1 MSTSLVYHA
10 FGARTY
16 DHTRTEFRGGAVYL
30 HLTKKRCH
38 QRCIRC
44 GSKDVTLE
52 GGKAV
57 PVRCVPIGGRP
68 SFLVLHLHF
77 LRCNRCH
84 SVRQESRDVAM
95 PRKSYTKRMQTY
107 VISLSRIMTVKD
119 LAKHT
124 GLGWDLIKEIIKTNL
139 KRKLKKRTLRKVR
152 RIAIDEVAIRK
163 GRRYLTVVLDL
174 DTGEVL
180 FNAPGNDHACLE
192 PFFRRLRKARAP
204 LKAIAVDMSGAYA
217 KAIKLWAPKGVTV
230 VFDKFHVVA
239 LMNKVIEDVRRAEQS
254 RLSKE
259 GRKVLKGAR
268 FLLLYG
274 IENLQKQDEQRPLGV
289 PRLER
294 LDALLEANETLAL
307 IYLLKEE
314 FRTLWSQPS
323 KKHAELFLDRWLEEA
338 KTIDQED
345 LQTFVKTIE
354 SHREQILNYYDEPIT
369 TGPLEGLNNKIKVL
383 KRVAYGYRD
392 IEFFQLRVLFI
403 HEVETK
409 ATGV

>member
-1 MSTSLVYHA
+1 
-10 FGARTY
+10 
-16 DHTRTEFRGGAVYL
+16 
-30 HLTKKRCH
+30 
-38 QRCIRC
+38 
-44 GSKDVTLE
+44 
-52 GGKAV
+52 
-57 PVRCVPIGGRP
+57 
-68 SFLVLHLHF
+68 
-77 LRCNRCH
+77 
-84 SVRQESRDVAM
+84 
-95 PRKSYTKRMQTY
+95 